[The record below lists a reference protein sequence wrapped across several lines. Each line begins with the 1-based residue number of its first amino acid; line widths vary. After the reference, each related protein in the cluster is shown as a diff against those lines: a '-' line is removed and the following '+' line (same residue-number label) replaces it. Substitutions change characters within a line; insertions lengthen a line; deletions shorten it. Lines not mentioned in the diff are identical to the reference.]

1 MKLADVT
8 NKVTGIELLRR
19 ANNLFNNGSG
29 TFADR
34 FDTDQLLKIAQAY
47 IACEWDFHPDQW
59 EEQQIID
66 LLVYDK
72 IPEWDDE
79 EEPTYD

>member
-29 TFADR
+29 TFADVS
-34 FDTDQLLKIAQAY
+34 TQTSY
-47 IACEWDFHPDQW
+47 
-59 EEQQIID
+59 
-66 LLVYDK
+66 
-72 IPEWDDE
+72 
-79 EEPTYD
+79 

>member
-1 MKLADVT
+1 M
-8 NKVTGIELLRR
+8 
-19 ANNLFNNGSG
+19 
-29 TFADR
+29 
-34 FDTDQLLKIAQAY
+34 KIAQAY

-79 EEPTYD
+79 EEPKYD